1 MASNVNPTVRRRRLG
16 QELRRLRELKG
27 MTAEEVAERLLVSQS
42 KISRLENG
50 RRSISQ
56 RDVRDLC
63 GVYEVEDHRIVDS
76 LMQMAKDSRQ
86 QGWWHA
92 FGDIPYSVYIGL
104 ETDAA
109 SLRVYDPQV
118 VPGLLQT
125 PQYAEALIAGAL
137 PETVP
142 ADVEKRVNVR
152 LRRQERVKAT
162 ENPLRLWVVIDEA
175 ALRRTI
181 GGKQLMI
188 DQLESLI
195 DQSRLPHVTV
205 QVLPF
210 SMGAHPG
217 INGQY
222 AILEFPDASDSS
234 VVYIEGVTSDLYL
247 EKANDVQKYSV
258 MYEHSAGAGP
268 ECGPDPG
275 IHHRD
280 RQGVRRWNG
289 LLSAGIGRL
298 GAEARHGTPRAHRGG
313 RPSRN
318 MPSGRV
324 NGRPAARR
332 LRVASITPTENAGRE
347 RPTRENRSEHGNS
360 SGRHGHLD
368 QVLVLHRKRRMR

>member
-1 MASNVNPTVRRRRLG
+1 MG

-109 SLRVYDPQV
+109 SLRVYEPQV

-125 PQYAEALIAGAL
+125 RQYAEALISGAL
-137 PETVP
+137 PESGTT
-142 ADVEKRVNVR
+142 DIEKRVSVR
-152 LRRQERVKAT
+152 LRRQERIRDA
-162 ENPLRLWVVIDEA
+162 EHPLRMWAVIDEA
-175 ALRRTI
+175 ALRRQV
-181 GGKQLMI
+181 GGRQLMRE
-188 DQLESLI
+188 QLEHLVELS
-195 DQSRLPHVTV
+195 QQPHVTV

-210 SMGAHPG
+210 EMGAHPG
-217 INGQY
+217 VNGQY
-222 AILEFPDASDSS
+222 AILEFPDTSDSS

-258 MYEHSAGAGP
+258 MYEHLRAQALNV
-268 ECGPDPG
+268 EQT
-275 IHHRD
+275 
-280 RQGVRRWNG
+280 RQF
-289 LLSAGIGRL
+289 I
-298 GAEARHGTPRAHRGG
+298 
-313 RPSRN
+313 
-318 MPSGRV
+318 
-324 NGRPAARR
+324 
-332 LRVASITPTENAGRE
+332 ASIAKDYTAG
-347 RPTRENRSEHGNS
+347 
-360 SGRHGHLD
+360 D
-368 QVLVLHRKRRMR
+368 AA

>member
-16 QELRRLRELKG
+16 LELRRLRELKG

-63 GVYEVEDHRIVDS
+63 GVYEVDDHRIVDS

-109 SLRVYDPQV
+109 SLRVYEPQV

-125 PQYAEALIAGAL
+125 RPYAESLIAGAL
-137 PETVP
+137 PESST
-142 ADVEKRVNVR
+142 ADIEKRVSVR
-152 LRRQERVKAT
+152 MRRQDRVHA
-162 ENPLRLWVVIDEA
+162 EELPLRLWAVVDEA
-175 ALRRTI
+175 ALHRI
-181 GGKQLMI
+181 VGGKALMRE
-188 DQLESLI
+188 QLEYLI
-195 DQSRLPHVTV
+195 ELSRLPHVPV

-210 SMGAHPG
+210 EMGAHPG

-222 AILEFPDASDSS
+222 AILEFPDATDSS

-247 EKANDVQKYSV
+247 EKANDVHKYTV
-258 MYEHSAGAGP
+258 MYEH
-268 ECGPDPG
+268 
-275 IHHRD
+275 
-280 RQGVRRWNG
+280 
-289 LLSAGIGRL
+289 L
-298 GAEARHGTPRAHRGG
+298 RAQALNADQ
-313 RPSRN
+313 SR
-318 MPSGRV
+318 
-324 NGRPAARR
+324 AF
-332 LRVASITPTENAGRE
+332 IENIA
-347 RPTRENRSEHGNS
+347 
-360 SGRHGHLD
+360 
-368 QVLVLHRKRRMR
+368 KRYTML

>member
-1 MASNVNPTVRRRRLG
+1 MQPEVQFPVAPNVNPTVRRRRLG

-63 GVYEVEDHRIVDS
+63 GVYEVEDTRIVDS

-109 SLRVYDPQV
+109 SLRVYEPQV

-125 PQYAEALIAGAL
+125 RRYAEALINGAL
-137 PETVP
+137 PES
-142 ADVEKRVNVR
+142 AAGDVEKRVGVR
-152 LRRQERVKAT
+152 IRRQDRVTTT
-162 ENPLRLWVVIDEA
+162 EEPLRLWAVVDEA
-175 ALRRTI
+175 ALRRVV
-181 GGKQLMI
+181 GDRQLMRE
-188 DQLESLI
+188 QLEYLVE
-195 DQSRLPHVTV
+195 QSQLPHVTV

-210 SMGAHPG
+210 DMGAHPG
-217 INGQY
+217 ISGHY

-247 EKANDVQKYSV
+247 EKANDVQRYSV
-258 MYEHSAGAGP
+258 MYEHLRAQALNV
-268 ECGPDPG
+268 DQT
-275 IHHRD
+275 
-280 RQGVRRWNG
+280 RQF
-289 LLSAGIGRL
+289 I
-298 GAEARHGTPRAHRGG
+298 AEIAKEYAR
-313 RPSRN
+313 
-318 MPSGRV
+318 
-324 NGRPAARR
+324 
-332 LRVASITPTENAGRE
+332 
-347 RPTRENRSEHGNS
+347 
-360 SGRHGHLD
+360 
-368 QVLVLHRKRRMR
+368 

>member
-63 GVYEVEDHRIVDS
+63 GVYEVEDQRVVDS

-92 FGDIPYSVYIGL
+92 FGDVPYSVYIGL

-125 PQYAEALIAGAL
+125 RPYAEALIAGAL
-137 PETVP
+137 PETTP
-142 ADVEKRVNVR
+142 ADIDKRVQVR
-152 LRRQERVKAT
+152 LRRQERISAP
-162 ENPLRLWVVIDEA
+162 ESPLRLWTVLDES
-175 ALRRTI
+175 ALRRVV
-181 GGKQLMI
+181 GNRSLMRE
-188 DQLESLI
+188 QLEHLVE
-195 DQSRLPHVTV
+195 QPQLPHVTV
-205 QVLPF
+205 QVIPF
-210 SMGAHPG
+210 DMGAHPG
-217 INGQY
+217 LNGQY

-247 EKANDVQKYSV
+247 EKPADVQKYSV
-258 MYEHSAGAGP
+258 MYEHLRAQALNVEQS
-268 ECGPDPG
+268 
-275 IHHRD
+275 
-280 RQGVRRWNG
+280 RQ
-289 LLSAGIGRL
+289 LIADIAKDYAQL
-298 GAEARHGTPRAHRGG
+298 
-313 RPSRN
+313 RP
-318 MPSGRV
+318 
-324 NGRPAARR
+324 
-332 LRVASITPTENAGRE
+332 
-347 RPTRENRSEHGNS
+347 H
-360 SGRHGHLD
+360 
-368 QVLVLHRKRRMR
+368 

>member
-16 QELRRLRELKG
+16 LELRRLRELKG

-63 GVYEVEDHRIVDS
+63 GVYEVDDHRIVDS

-109 SLRVYDPQV
+109 SLRVYEPQV

-125 PQYAEALIAGAL
+125 RPYAEALISGAL
-137 PETVP
+137 PESGA
-142 ADVEKRVNVR
+142 ADIDKRVGVR
-152 LRRQERVKAT
+152 MRRQDRVKAA
-162 ENPLRLWVVIDEA
+162 EQPLRLWAVIDEA
-175 ALRRTI
+175 ALHRVV
-181 GGKQLMI
+181 GGKQLMRE
-188 DQLESLI
+188 QLEYLI
-195 DQSRLPHVTV
+195 ELSQLPHVTV

-210 SMGAHPG
+210 DMGAHPG

-222 AILEFPDASDSS
+222 AILEFPDATDSS

-247 EKANDVQKYSV
+247 EKANDVHKYSV
-258 MYEHSAGAGP
+258 MYEH
-268 ECGPDPG
+268 
-275 IHHRD
+275 
-280 RQGVRRWNG
+280 
-289 LLSAGIGRL
+289 L
-298 GAEARHGTPRAHRGG
+298 RAQAL
-313 RPSRN
+313 N
-318 MPSGRV
+318 VEQTRV
-324 NGRPAARR
+324 F
-332 LRVASITPTENAGRE
+332 IENIA
-347 RPTRENRSEHGNS
+347 
-360 SGRHGHLD
+360 
-368 QVLVLHRKRRMR
+368 KRYTKP

>member
-109 SLRVYDPQV
+109 SLRVYEPQI

-125 PQYAEALIAGAL
+125 REYAEALITGAL
-137 PETVP
+137 PESPVSE
-142 ADVEKRVNVR
+142 VEKRVQVR
-152 LRRQERVKAT
+152 MRRQERVAT
-162 ENPLRLWVVIDEA
+162 PDGPLRLWAVVDEA
-175 ALRRTI
+175 ALHRVV
-181 GGKQLMI
+181 GNKQLMRE
-188 DQLESLI
+188 QLEHLI
-195 DQSRLPHVTV
+195 EQSQLPHVTV

-217 INGQY
+217 ITGHY
-222 AILEFPDASDSS
+222 AVLEFPDASDSS

-247 EKANDVQKYSV
+247 EKANDVHKYTV
-258 MYEHSAGAGP
+258 MYEH
-268 ECGPDPG
+268 
-275 IHHRD
+275 
-280 RQGVRRWNG
+280 
-289 LLSAGIGRL
+289 L
-298 GAEARHGTPRAHRGG
+298 RAQAL
-313 RPSRN
+313 N
-318 MPSGRV
+318 V
-324 NGRPAARR
+324 DQ
-332 LRVASITPTENAGRE
+332 
-347 RPTRENRSEHGNS
+347 TREFIE
-360 SGRHGHLD
+360 D
-368 QVLVLHRKRRMR
+368 VAKAYAK

>member
-86 QGWWHA
+86 QGWWHS

-125 PQYAEALIAGAL
+125 RQYAESLIAGAL
-137 PETVP
+137 PETAA
-142 ADVEKRVNVR
+142 ADIDKRVQVR
-152 LRRQERVKAT
+152 MRRQERITAP
-162 ENPLRLWVVIDEA
+162 ENPLRLWTVMDEA
-175 ALRRTI
+175 ALRRVV
-181 GGKQLMI
+181 GNRSLMR
-188 DQLESLI
+188 DQLEHLVE
-195 DQSRLPHVTV
+195 QSQLPHVTV
-205 QVLPF
+205 QVIPF
-210 SMGAHPG
+210 DMGAHPG
-217 INGQY
+217 LNGQY
-222 AILEFPDASDSS
+222 AILEFPDAADSS

-258 MYEHSAGAGP
+258 MYEHLRAQALN
-268 ECGPDPG
+268 PDQS
-275 IHHRD
+275 
-280 RQGVRRWNG
+280 RQFI
-289 LLSAGIGRL
+289 ADIAKEYA
-298 GAEARHGTPRAHRGG
+298 AEAR
-313 RPSRN
+313 
-318 MPSGRV
+318 
-324 NGRPAARR
+324 
-332 LRVASITPTENAGRE
+332 
-347 RPTRENRSEHGNS
+347 
-360 SGRHGHLD
+360 
-368 QVLVLHRKRRMR
+368 

>member
-125 PQYAEALIAGAL
+125 RQYAESLIAGAL
-137 PETVP
+137 PETAP
-142 ADVEKRVNVR
+142 TDVEKRVNVR

-175 ALRRTI
+175 ALRRRV
-181 GGKQLMI
+181 GDKQLMI
-188 DQLESLI
+188 DQLEFLI
-195 DQSRLPHVTV
+195 DQSQLPHVTV

-258 MYEHSAGAGP
+258 MYEH
-268 ECGPDPG
+268 
-275 IHHRD
+275 
-280 RQGVRRWNG
+280 
-289 LLSAGIGRL
+289 L
-298 GAEARHGTPRAHRGG
+298 RAQAL
-313 RPSRN
+313 N
-318 MPSGRV
+318 V
-324 NGRPAARR
+324 DQ
-332 LRVASITPTENAGRE
+332 
-347 RPTRENRSEHGNS
+347 TREFITKVAKEYADGTA
-360 SGRHGHLD
+360 G
-368 QVLVLHRKRRMR
+368 

>member
-86 QGWWHA
+86 QGWWHS

-125 PQYAEALIAGAL
+125 RQYAESLIAGAL
-137 PETVP
+137 PETAA
-142 ADVEKRVNVR
+142 ADIDKRVQVR
-152 LRRQERVKAT
+152 MRRQDRITAP
-162 ENPLRLWVVIDEA
+162 ENPLRLWTVMDEA
-175 ALRRTI
+175 ALRRVV
-181 GGKQLMI
+181 GNRSLMR
-188 DQLESLI
+188 DQLEHLVE
-195 DQSRLPHVTV
+195 QSQLPHVTV
-205 QVLPF
+205 QVIPF
-210 SMGAHPG
+210 EMGAHPG
-217 INGQY
+217 LNGQY
-222 AILEFPDASDSS
+222 AILEFPDAADSS

-258 MYEHSAGAGP
+258 MYEHLRAQALN
-268 ECGPDPG
+268 PDQS
-275 IHHRD
+275 
-280 RQGVRRWNG
+280 RQFI
-289 LLSAGIGRL
+289 ADI
-298 GAEARHGTPRAHRGG
+298 AKEYAR
-313 RPSRN
+313 
-318 MPSGRV
+318 
-324 NGRPAARR
+324 
-332 LRVASITPTENAGRE
+332 
-347 RPTRENRSEHGNS
+347 
-360 SGRHGHLD
+360 
-368 QVLVLHRKRRMR
+368 

>member
-86 QGWWHA
+86 QGWWHS

-125 PQYAEALIAGAL
+125 KQYAEALIAGAL
-137 PETVP
+137 PET
-142 ADVEKRVNVR
+142 AQTEIEKRVQVR
-152 LRRQERVKAT
+152 MRRQERIST
-162 ENPLRLWVVIDEA
+162 EETPLRLWTVLDEA
-175 ALRRTI
+175 ALRRVV
-181 GGKQLMI
+181 GNKSLMR
-188 DQLESLI
+188 DQLEQLVE
-195 DQSRLPHVTV
+195 QSQLPHVTV
-205 QVLPF
+205 QVIPF
-210 SMGAHPG
+210 EMGAHPG
-217 INGQY
+217 LNGQY
-222 AILEFPDASDSS
+222 AILEFPDAADSS

-258 MYEHSAGAGP
+258 MYEHLRAQALNVEQS
-268 ECGPDPG
+268 
-275 IHHRD
+275 
-280 RQGVRRWNG
+280 RQFI
-289 LLSAGIGRL
+289 ADI
-298 GAEARHGTPRAHRGG
+298 AKEYAR
-313 RPSRN
+313 
-318 MPSGRV
+318 
-324 NGRPAARR
+324 
-332 LRVASITPTENAGRE
+332 
-347 RPTRENRSEHGNS
+347 
-360 SGRHGHLD
+360 
-368 QVLVLHRKRRMR
+368 